1 MSESNWWYLFYKE
14 VKSWDSFEQRQFQTP
29 VWKRYTVFE
38 FISRRNASFLG
49 ANDLYFW
56 KEGGK
61 IIPFHLTCDSSD
73 RVIEDMLYLKSTY

>member
-1 MSESNWWYLFYKE
+1 
-14 VKSWDSFEQRQFQTP
+14 
-29 VWKRYTVFE
+29 
-38 FISRRNASFLG
+38 LG